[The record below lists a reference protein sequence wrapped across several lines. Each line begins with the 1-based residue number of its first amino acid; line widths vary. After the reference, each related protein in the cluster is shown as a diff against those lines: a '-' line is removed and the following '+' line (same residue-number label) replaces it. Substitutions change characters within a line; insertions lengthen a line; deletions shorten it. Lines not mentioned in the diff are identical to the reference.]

1 MNEEL
6 QLFFEDL
13 EDQLNL
19 MENALIDMQS
29 SIENVDKEM
38 INQVFRA
45 MHTIKGN
52 AGMFGF
58 DDIVSFTHKA
68 ENLLDN
74 IRNDKIKLTPEMV
87 ELFLEVKDHVQ
98 EISELAGNNE
108 QMDATLQ
115 EKHNQL
121 LNQLNKYLE
130 PTISENHNENNEHND
145 NNDIST
151 NYHLSLELLEDF
163 FESGMKLESII
174 ISLEEICDE
183 VKFYPLVDKIP
194 LLDEI
199 NPLKAYIKCEFD
211 LINVSSKD
219 EIEEVFEFIEDDV
232 KFEITTLE
240 LDLNET
246 NEVSMQPSQNEQN
259 ETKIPKIEPKK
270 ENKSSKKTEKKSY
283 SLRVDS
289 TKIDTLI
296 NQISELVIANAKI
309 AQIADES
316 NNSELEEASSVM
328 TNMIEEIR
336 DGIMNVRMVQ
346 VGDSFAKF
354 RRIVNEI
361 SKKLNKEVEFKIIG
375 GETELDKTVVEKIS
389 DPLVHMLRNSLD
401 HGIETP
407 EERIKKGKNPKGS
420 VILKAYPDAGTIVI
434 EIIDDGK
441 GIDPD
446 FIYKK
451 ATEKGVIKG
460 YEELSKKEIL
470 NLIFAPGFS
479 TAETISDISGRGVGM
494 DVVKK
499 NIEELRGSVEIDS
512 EVNKGSK
519 ITIRLPLTLAIIDG
533 FLVQA
538 GKTKYI
544 IPLEMINECIE
555 LTPKQKEEMKG
566 SSFINLRGDIL
577 PILDIRKFY
586 NEEIVS
592 NQRENIVVVKYANKK
607 IGLQVDELYGEFQTV
622 IKSLGDI
629 FDNLEGISGGTILGS
644 GEIALIFD
652 IPKLIEQKIKD

>member
-6 QLFFEDL
+6 ELFFEDL
-13 EDQLNL
+13 EDQLTL
-19 MENALIDMQS
+19 MENALLDMQGA
-29 SIENVDKEM
+29 ENIDKEM

-74 IRNDKIKLTPEMV
+74 IRNDKIEMTPEMV
-87 ELFLEVKDHVQ
+87 DLFLEVKDHVE
-98 EISELAGNNE
+98 EISRLAGDNE
-108 QMDATLQ
+108 TMDSALQ
-115 EKHNQL
+115 EKHNKL
-121 LNQLNKYLE
+121 LTELSKYL
-130 PTISENHNENNEHND
+130 NEETPQNNEVND
-145 NNDIST
+145 SKEDKSDAL

-174 ISLEEICDE
+174 ISLEDICDE
-183 VKFYPLVDKIP
+183 LKLYPITDKIP

-211 LINVSSKD
+211 LLNVTSKED
-219 EIEEVFEFIEDDV
+219 IEEVFEFIEDDV
-232 KFEITTLE
+232 NFEIIALE
-240 LDLNET
+240 E
-246 NEVSMQPSQNEQN
+246 EKIEAPKE
-259 ETKIPKIEPKK
+259 EIKEIPKEEPKPTPPK
-270 ENKSSKKTEKKSY
+270 VVKVDNKPKKIEKKSY

-316 NNSELEEASSVM
+316 NNSELEEASSIM
-328 TNMIEEIR
+328 TSMIEEIR

-346 VGDSFAKF
+346 VGDSFSKF

-361 SKKLNKEVEFKIIG
+361 SKKLGKEIEFKIIG

-407 EERIKKGKNPKGS
+407 EERIKKDKPPKGS

-470 NLIFAPGFS
+470 NLLFAPGFS

-499 NIEELRGSVEIDS
+499 NIEELRGTVEIDS
-512 EVNKGSK
+512 EVDKGSK

-566 SSFINLRGDIL
+566 SSFINLRGNIL

-586 NEEIVS
+586 NEEIIP

>member
-6 QLFFEDL
+6 ELFFEDL
-13 EDQLNL
+13 EDQLTL
-19 MENALIDMQS
+19 MENALLDMQGAE
-29 SIENVDKEM
+29 SIDKEM

-74 IRNDKIKLTPEMV
+74 IRNDKIEMTPEMV
-87 ELFLEVKDHVQ
+87 DLFLEVKDHVE
-98 EISELAGNNE
+98 EISRLAGDNE
-108 QMDATLQ
+108 TMDSALQ
-115 EKHNQL
+115 EKHNKL
-121 LNQLNKYLE
+121 LTELSKYL
-130 PTISENHNENNEHND
+130 NEETPQNNEVNEED
-145 NNDIST
+145 KSDAL

-174 ISLEEICDE
+174 VSLEDICDE
-183 VKFYPLVDKIP
+183 LKLYPITDKIP

-211 LINVSSKD
+211 LLNVTSKED
-219 EIEEVFEFIEDDV
+219 IEEVFEFIEDDV
-232 KFEITTLE
+232 NFEIIALE
-240 LDLNET
+240 E
-246 NEVSMQPSQNEQN
+246 EKIEAPKE
-259 ETKIPKIEPKK
+259 EIKEIPKEEPKPTPPK
-270 ENKSSKKTEKKSY
+270 VVKVDNKPKKIEKKSY

-316 NNSELEEASSVM
+316 NNSELEEASSIM
-328 TNMIEEIR
+328 TSMIEEIR

-346 VGDSFAKF
+346 VGDSFSKF

-361 SKKLNKEVEFKIIG
+361 SKKLGKEIEFKIIG

-407 EERIKKGKNPKGS
+407 EERIKKDKPPKGS

-470 NLIFAPGFS
+470 NLLFAPGFS

-499 NIEELRGSVEIDS
+499 NIEELRGTVEIDS
-512 EVNKGSK
+512 EVDKGSK

-566 SSFINLRGDIL
+566 SSFINLRGNIL

-586 NEEIVS
+586 NEEIIP

>member
-6 QLFFEDL
+6 ELFFEDL
-13 EDQLNL
+13 EDQLTL
-19 MENALIDMQS
+19 MENALLDMQGA
-29 SIENVDKEM
+29 ENIDKEM

-74 IRNDKIKLTPEMV
+74 IRNDKIEMTPEMV
-87 ELFLEVKDHVQ
+87 DLFLEVKDHVE
-98 EISELAGNNE
+98 EISRLAGDNE
-108 QMDATLQ
+108 TMDSALQ
-115 EKHNQL
+115 EKHNKL
-121 LNQLNKYLE
+121 LTELSKYL
-130 PTISENHNENNEHND
+130 NEETPQNNEVNKEED
-145 NNDIST
+145 KSDAL

-174 ISLEEICDE
+174 VSLEDICDE
-183 VKFYPLVDKIP
+183 LKLYPITDKIP

-211 LINVSSKD
+211 LLNVTSKED
-219 EIEEVFEFIEDDV
+219 IEEVFEFIEDDV
-232 KFEITTLE
+232 NFEIIALE
-240 LDLNET
+240 E
-246 NEVSMQPSQNEQN
+246 EKIEAPKE
-259 ETKIPKIEPKK
+259 EIKEIPKEEPKPTPQK
-270 ENKSSKKTEKKSY
+270 VVKVDNKPKKIEKKSY

-316 NNSELEEASSVM
+316 NNSELEEASSIM
-328 TNMIEEIR
+328 TSMIEEIR

-346 VGDSFAKF
+346 VGDSFSKF

-361 SKKLNKEVEFKIIG
+361 SKKLGKEIEFKIVG

-407 EERIKKGKNPKGS
+407 EERIKKDKPPKGS

-470 NLIFAPGFS
+470 NLLFAPGFS

-499 NIEELRGSVEIDS
+499 NIEELRGTVEIDS
-512 EVNKGSK
+512 EVDKGSK

-566 SSFINLRGDIL
+566 SSFINLRGNIL

-586 NEEIVS
+586 NEEIIP

>member
-6 QLFFEDL
+6 ELFFEDL
-13 EDQLNL
+13 EDQLTL
-19 MENALIDMQS
+19 MENALLDMQGA
-29 SIENVDKEM
+29 ENIDKEM

-74 IRNDKIKLTPEMV
+74 IRNDKIEMTPEMV
-87 ELFLEVKDHVQ
+87 DLFLEVKDHVE
-98 EISELAGNNE
+98 EISRLAGDNE
-108 QMDATLQ
+108 TMDSALQ
-115 EKHNQL
+115 EKHNKL
-121 LNQLNKYLE
+121 LTELSKYL
-130 PTISENHNENNEHND
+130 NEEIPQNNEVNEEED
-145 NNDIST
+145 KSDAV

-174 ISLEEICDE
+174 VSLEDICDE
-183 VKFYPLVDKIP
+183 LKLYPIVDKIP

-211 LINVSSKD
+211 LLNVTSKED
-219 EIEEVFEFIEDDV
+219 IEEVFEFIEDDV
-232 KFEITTLE
+232 NFEIIALE
-240 LDLNET
+240 E
-246 NEVSMQPSQNEQN
+246 EKIEAPKE
-259 ETKIPKIEPKK
+259 EIKEIPKEEPKPTPPK
-270 ENKSSKKTEKKSY
+270 VVKVDNKPKKIEKKSY

-316 NNSELEEASSVM
+316 NNSELEEASSIM
-328 TNMIEEIR
+328 TSMIEEIR

-346 VGDSFAKF
+346 VGDSFSKF

-361 SKKLNKEVEFKIIG
+361 SKKLGKEIEFKIVG

-407 EERIKKGKNPKGS
+407 EERIKKGKPPKGS

-499 NIEELRGSVEIDS
+499 NIEELRGTVEIDS
-512 EVNKGSK
+512 EVDKGSK

-566 SSFINLRGDIL
+566 SSFINLRGNIL

-586 NEEIVS
+586 NEEIIP